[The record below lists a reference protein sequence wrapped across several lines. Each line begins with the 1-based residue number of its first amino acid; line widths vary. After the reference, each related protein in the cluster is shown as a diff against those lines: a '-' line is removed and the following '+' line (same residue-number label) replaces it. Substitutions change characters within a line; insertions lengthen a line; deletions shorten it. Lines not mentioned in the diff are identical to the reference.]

1 MSVRLRAALG
11 VLAWAACASAPVEPV
26 LDLTPFAWTWS
37 QISLGD
43 TMIRYGFPDEAEA
56 AAGAGEPAALA
67 LIPLSPGVR
76 ETRLAAYR
84 YGCAR
89 ADRAQEAAC
98 TVFLDFWLL
107 EPEPPLAEVTL
118 AAHRARLERVQGDP
132 LPIGEVREI
141 VRDSHGREW
150 YRRALA
156 FESGAAFAHYS
167 LPIDA
172 RRALAVTSFTTRAP
186 DRIAARDLARNAIDR
201 AVIAAAN
208 PPSGQ
213 AP

>member
-1 MSVRLRAALG
+1 MSFRRRAALG
-11 VLAWAACASAPVEPV
+11 ALAWAACASSPVEPV

-37 QISLGD
+37 QVSLGA
-43 TMIRYGFPDEAEA
+43 TVIRYGFPDEPAA
-56 AAGAGEPAALA
+56 AAGAGDPAALA
-67 LIPLSPGVR
+67 LVPVGQGAR

-107 EPEPPLAEVTL
+107 ELEPPLAEVTL
-118 AAHRARLERVQGDP
+118 AAHRARLERAR
-132 LPIGEVREI
+132 GEPMPGWDAREI

-150 YRRALA
+150 YHRALA
-156 FESGAAFAHYS
+156 FESGAAFTHYS
-167 LPIDA
+167 RPIDA

-186 DRIAARDLARNAIDR
+186 DRIAARDLARNAIER
-201 AVIAAAN
+201 AVIVVPN
-208 PPSGQ
+208 D
-213 AP
+213 